1 MVPQMNKREFI
12 INTVLALKGATNDER
27 IKVDFDKLL
36 DTIAHAAP
44 ELLDQRWMNVYY
56 ICSSH
61 LTDMENESHTTCYS
75 IYENRLKEYKSQ
87 FKN

>member
-36 DTIAHAAP
+36 DTIAHTAP
-44 ELLDQRWMNVYY
+44 EILAVWHNYFHKQTM
-56 ICSSH
+56 SP
-61 LTDMENESHTTCYS
+61 
-75 IYENRLKEYKSQ
+75 
-87 FKN
+87 